1 MSRHFLKPWR
11 AQSEEGVTRIAPAE
25 PFDELAVGDWLHV
38 EVMEDDSV
46 WLNVAHLNLNVRRER
61 DGMLH
66 VYIDADGEDVPAV
79 VTLREEIAGLAPR
92 ERLRAAILKAYD
104 GAREHEGKAPKRERL
119 LEELRRAGVVS

>member
-1 MSRHFLKPWR
+1 MRPFLKPWR

-46 WLNVAHLNLNVRRER
+46 WIGLAHLNLNVSRRA
-61 DGMLH
+61 DGVLH

-92 ERLRAAILKAYD
+92 ERKRAAILKAYD
-104 GAREHEGKAPKRERL
+104 GAREHEGKAPKRDRL

>member
-1 MSRHFLKPWR
+1 MSRPFLSPWR

-25 PFDELAVGDWLHV
+25 PFDELVVGDWLHV

-46 WLNVAHLNLNVRRER
+46 WIGLAHLNINVSRRA
-61 DGMLH
+61 DGVLR

-79 VTLREEIAGLAPR
+79 VTLRDEIAGLAPR

-104 GAREHEGKAPKRERL
+104 GAREHEGKAPTLERL